1 MIGRGSNVLAPDEG
15 FDGALLA
22 LGDGFKTIE
31 KSTDLSADK
40 VLVRAGAGLSLTRVA
55 DWCAARGLAGLEFA
69 AGIPGCVG
77 AAVLK
82 NAGAWGSEMGAV
94 VASVTVMNGREER
107 TLPRSCLHFSYR
119 SLWMAPAL
127 PAPLIVA
134 AVEFELRRSSTVAIR
149 EQMAY
154 YHQLRREKQP
164 LNQPSAGSFFK
175 NPPGLFAAEL
185 IESSGL
191 KGLRVGDAQV
201 STRHANFFVNRGR
214 ATARQMIALMREVQQ
229 KVEKQHGVCWTR
241 GGSVVKIIRT
251 LFIKLGF
258 LPRKKALSG
267 GIDAGRSRFS
277 SPPNQP
283 KSTNKTVLRKIN
295 EWWLTRKPAKKS
307 AQIEIKRGIFSP
319 RTLWLLWLGTAGM
332 VGFWLFSSIDGSS
345 LVQRAL
351 AHIDLFKIVVVSVE
365 GETHSDAEQIRA
377 SSGIMVSES
386 MFSVS
391 SEDVEY
397 AVTSA
402 NPWIADV
409 EIIQALARR
418 DHHRGG

>member
-1 MIGRGSNVLAPDEG
+1 VISAMLDRSLFRTELTELLGGRVRFDLTLARLTTMKIGGPVGALIFAEHREECHQVVTFLEKNRTPWRLIGRGSNVLAPDEG

-31 KSTDLSADK
+31 KSTDLSEGK

-94 VASVTVMNGREER
+94 VASVTVMSGREER

-119 SLWMAPAL
+119 SLRMAPVL

-175 NPPGLFAAEL
+175 NPPALFAAEL
-185 IESSGL
+185 IESAGL

-229 KVEKQHGVCWTR
+229 KVEKQHGVR
-241 GGSVVKIIRT
+241 
-251 LFIKLGF
+251 LE
-258 LPRKKALSG
+258 P
-267 GIDAGRSRFS
+267 
-277 SPPNQP
+277 
-283 KSTNKTVLRKIN
+283 
-295 EWWLTRKPAKKS
+295 E
-307 AQIEIKRGIFSP
+307 
-319 RTLWLLWLGTAGM
+319 
-332 VGFWLFSSIDGSS
+332 
-345 LVQRAL
+345 
-351 AHIDLFKIVVVSVE
+351 VE
-365 GETHSDAEQIRA
+365 
-377 SSGIMVSES
+377 V
-386 MFSVS
+386 
-391 SEDVEY
+391 
-397 AVTSA
+397 
-402 NPWIADV
+402 W
-409 EIIQALARR
+409 
-418 DHHRGG
+418 